1 MKSILSNI
9 FLLLISINAFAGF
22 SWEEVYESNNCL
34 VPCFIRHKNNCILI
48 LGPKNDVYPYL
59 AECGYINKEKNK
71 EMVFSA
77 DTFIVSRSVFKEMA
91 YYKITQEYPWVDSVL
106 QNNE

>member
-9 FLLLISINAFAGF
+9 ILLLISMNAFAGF

-59 AECGYINKEKNK
+59 AECGYINKEKK
-71 EMVFSA
+71 ENILIEPEISEIEEKEIE
-77 DTFIVSRSVFKEMA
+77 IVEEKV
-91 YYKITQEYPWVDSVL
+91 KIYVDIDKKRGAL
-106 QNNE
+106 F